1 MPGLF
6 ISEAANMSI
15 RTIQFR
21 LGIGA
26 MICSAFL
33 IFYAIPNW
41 VTAPANVPKIVLSPV
56 FWPMVLAV
64 FLAIVGAGLLA
75 SVRKF
80 DKPSGSSSKGSNAD
94 RFSEYGR
101 LAALAV
107 LMVATVYVLPRLGLV
122 WTSMLTIVVL
132 ALMIKSQYPKTVVLC
147 AIIIPLVLYA
157 FFAHVAGV
165 AIPQGN
171 YLRLP

>member
-1 MPGLF
+1 
-6 ISEAANMSI
+6 MSI

-21 LGIGA
+21 LGIGT

-41 VTAPANVPKIVLSPV
+41 VSAPANVPKIVLSPV

-64 FLAIVGAGLLA
+64 ILAMVGVGLLA
-75 SVRKF
+75 SARKF
-80 DKPSGSSSKGSNAD
+80 DKSTDSSRENPATD
-94 RFSEYGR
+94 RFYQYGR

-107 LMVATVYVLPRLGLV
+107 LMVATLFALPRLGLV
-122 WTSMLTIVVL
+122 WTSMLTIVAL
-132 ALMIKSQYPKTVVLC
+132 ALLIHSRHRITVVLC
-147 AIIIPLVLYA
+147 AIIVPLVLYG

-171 YLRLP
+171 YVRLP